1 VTVVVAVEKV
11 AEDLL
16 DRIIIL
22 EAEVPVV
29 IAGPAAMADMVA
41 LATYFMFQ
49 QQAQVAVEVVDIL
62 G

>member
-1 VTVVVAVEKV
+1 VEKV

-22 EAEVPVV
+22 EAEVLVV
-29 IAGPAAMADMVA
+29 IADPAAMADMVA

-49 QQAQVAVEVVDIL
+49 QQAQVAVEVEDIL

>member
-1 VTVVVAVEKV
+1 V

-22 EAEVPVV
+22 EVEVLVV
-29 IAGPAAMADMVA
+29 IAGPAAMADMAA

-49 QQAQVAVEVVDIL
+49 QQAQVVAVGVDIL